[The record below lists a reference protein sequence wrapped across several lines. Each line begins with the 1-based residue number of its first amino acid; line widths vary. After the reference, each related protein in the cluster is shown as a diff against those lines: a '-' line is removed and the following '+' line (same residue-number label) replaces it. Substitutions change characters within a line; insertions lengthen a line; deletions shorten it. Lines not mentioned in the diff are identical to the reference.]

1 MDLLARGVRTEG
13 MRRVRADLERRHRR
27 AVAEE
32 KCTDSR
38 VCGGRLLRG
47 WCGRWPLSRTGRDQ
61 IGRRRFPGTLPGTTG
76 CAPTRSRGTLFLWKR
91 PSFLLTQLEVV
102 VEAQGRWP
110 GPARRCQG
118 RGTHDTR
125 HGEAKRHCW
134 ARQGRAGRDLSAG
147 EPQGTL
153 ADLVKT

>member
-1 MDLLARGVRTEG
+1 MDLLAHGVRTEG

-32 KCTDSR
+32 KCTDYR
-38 VCGGRLLRG
+38 VCGGPLLRG

-91 PSFLLTQLEVV
+91 PSFLLPQLEVV

-134 ARQGRAGRDLSAG
+134 ARQGRAGRDLGAG
-147 EPQGTL
+147 
-153 ADLVKT
+153 

>member
-1 MDLLARGVRTEG
+1 MPMAEGRRDCGVCVRTSSGATGAPSPRRKVRTAGFVEVVCFVDGVAAGLCRVPEG
-13 MRRVRADLERRHRR
+13 T
-27 AVAEE
+27 
-32 KCTDSR
+32 KSI
-38 VCGGRLLRG
+38 GGAS
-47 WCGRWPLSRTGRDQ
+47 WH
-61 IGRRRFPGTLPGTTG
+61 IIPGTTG

-91 PSFLLTQLEVV
+91 PSFLLPQLEVV

-134 ARQGRAGRDLSAG
+134 ARQGRAGRDLGAG
-147 EPQGTL
+147 
-153 ADLVKT
+153 